1 MKPWFIR
8 EDNVVPFPKKDKGVV
23 RLPNVNAYPDFL
35 TGVQDLQ
42 NHLKNGDISPDIH
55 KKLYQDLIQRF
66 MKVESFETPWFIR
79 EAPGDPG
86 ITGLGVS
93 QQPAITPNQGGISN
107 FADPEKI
114 KNVQSML
121 AKGNVTDKDL
131 DFIVKILNKP
141 ELKKTINTL
150 IAQVPDKDVERFT
163 KISDNNIKTLA
174 STIRK
179 IPVDKQSLETFL
191 QNWSKGTSFVDTSK
205 LKNGSA
211 GTFENLIPDA
221 TAREVFRALE
231 NIRPNVSVPK
241 KGTIGY
247 GEFGLAMLSPN
258 VEMVA
263 PGDIRINGQPV
274 EVKASGGRLYSD
286 ERGVAGQK
294 ESIEEASAQSKK
306 TSQVSNQTKKEPEI
320 LKTRAKEMG
329 NITNVIKNIN
339 DPEVKKGL
347 IDTLTSLKDSKAQQF
362 VNSLKPDQNSLD
374 LLKKYFWTVSFNWY
388 KSINKNMPI
397 LLMSGNKWF
406 LSNNAEDFIKWGCLP
421 KTDSEYGYLLRS
433 GKYGRVA
440 GQSKE
445 VYPKIIIP
453 Q

>member
-1 MKPWFIR
+1 MK
-8 EDNVVPFPKKDKGVV
+8 
-23 RLPNVNAYPDFL
+23 
-35 TGVQDLQ
+35 T
-42 NHLKNGDISPDIH
+42 
-55 KKLYQDLIQRF
+55 
-66 MKVESFETPWFIR
+66 ESFETPWFLR

-86 ITGLGVS
+86 ITGLGVP
-93 QQPAITPNQGGISN
+93 QQPNISPNQGGIGA

-141 ELKKTINTL
+141 ELKKTIDSL
-150 IAQVPDKDVERFT
+150 LGQIPDKDVERFR
-163 KISDNNIKTLA
+163 KISDNNVKTLS
-174 STIRK
+174 STLRK

-211 GTFENLIPDA
+211 GTFEDLIPDT

-231 NIRPNVSVPK
+231 NMRPNVSVPK

-263 PGDIRINGQPV
+263 PGDIRIDGKPV
-274 EVKASGGRLYSD
+274 EVKGNGGRLYSD

-294 ESIEEASAQSKK
+294 ESIEEAPRQSKE
-306 TSQVSNQTKKEPEI
+306 TPQKEPEI

-329 NITNVIKNIN
+329 NITNVIMNIN

-347 IDTLTSLKDSKAQQF
+347 IDTLVSLKDPSAQQF
-362 VNSLKPDQNSLD
+362 VNTLKPDVNSRN
-374 LLKKYFWTVSFNWY
+374 LLKKHFWTASFNWY

-397 LLMSGNKWF
+397 LLMNSNKWF
-406 LSNNAEDFIKWGCLP
+406 LSDKAEDFIKWGCMP
-421 KTDSEYGYLLRS
+421 TGDAEFGYLIRS

-445 VYPKIIIP
+445 VYPKIVIP